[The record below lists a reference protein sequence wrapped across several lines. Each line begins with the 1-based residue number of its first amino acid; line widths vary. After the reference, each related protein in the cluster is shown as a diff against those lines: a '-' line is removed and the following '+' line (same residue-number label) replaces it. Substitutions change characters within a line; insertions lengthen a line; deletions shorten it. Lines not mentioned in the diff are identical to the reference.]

1 MTKKNNVQKELEKL
15 REELNYHGHRYYVL
29 DDPEIPDAEYDRL
42 FRRLQEIENSNP
54 ELVSLDSPT
63 RRVGAAP
70 LKQFASV
77 AHEVPMLSLDNA
89 FSEEDLRAFDKRIK
103 ERLKTEEIMIYACE
117 PKYDGIAVSLMYMGG
132 VLERAATRGDGS
144 TGEDITDN
152 VRTIRSIPLR
162 LSGEH
167 IPSVLE
173 VRGEIYISKDGFN
186 KMNQQALEK
195 GEKVFVNPRNAAA
208 GSLRQLDSSITAK
221 RPLAMCAYSV
231 GKVEG
236 DLPQNHLGVL
246 QKLSAWGF
254 SVSDQRQL
262 AQGVDECIAYYNEMS
277 NKRDALAYDIDGIVF
292 KVDSF
297 DLQKKLGFVS
307 RAPRW
312 AIAYKFPAQ
321 EATTILNSVEFQIG
335 RTGAV
340 TPVAKLEP
348 VKVGGVTVSNASLH
362 NRDEIERL
370 GLRIGDT
377 VVVHRAGDVIPKV
390 VSVVLSRRPKN
401 AALIQFPDV
410 CPVCASR
417 IVYVDDEAV
426 ARCSGGISC
435 GAQQKEAIKHYA
447 SRQAMD
453 IDGLGDKIVEQLV
466 DEGLIQNVAD
476 LYALDVSQ
484 LSALERMGEKSGEN
498 LVKAINK
505 SKQTTLPRFL
515 FALGIREVGQATA
528 RNIAVH
534 FGSIE
539 TLAGAELEELMEVN
553 DVGNVVASYVHAFF
567 KNEDNVG
574 LIKKLQQAGVSWPN
588 IEIKVRSDSPFSGKT
603 CVLTGTLEKM
613 TRDEAKD
620 KLLALGAKVSGS
632 VSSKTDWVIAG
643 PGAGSKLK
651 KAEDL
656 GVKVIDEVTFIEM
669 LDQQ

>member
-1 MTKKNNVQKELEKL
+1 MTKKNSLQEELEKL

-42 FRRLQEIENSNP
+42 FRRLQELENKHP
-54 ELVSLDSPT
+54 ELISLDSPT

-77 AHEVPMLSLDNA
+77 KHEVPMLSLDNA
-89 FSEEDLRAFDKRIK
+89 FSDEDLLAFDKRIK
-103 ERLKTEEIMIYACE
+103 ERLKTDVTMIYACE
-117 PKYDGIAVSLMYMGG
+117 PKYDGIAVSLIYVNGI
-132 VLERAATRGDGS
+132 LERAATRGDGT

-152 VRTIRSIPLR
+152 VRTIRSIPLH
-162 LSGEH
+162 LKGEQL
-167 IPSVLE
+167 PTVLE
-173 VRGEIYISKDGFN
+173 VRGEIYISKDGFI
-186 KMNQQALEK
+186 KMNQQALER
-195 GEKVFVNPRNAAA
+195 GEKTFVNPRNAAA
-208 GSLRQLDSSITAK
+208 GSLRQLDSKITAL

-236 DLPQNHLGVL
+236 ELPQNHFGVL
-246 QKLSAWGF
+246 QKLASWGF
-254 SVSDQRQL
+254 SISDQREL
-262 AQGVDECIAYYNEMS
+262 ARGVDECIAYYRAMAE
-277 NKRDALAYDIDGIVF
+277 KRETLAYDIDGIVF

-297 DLQKKLGFVS
+297 QLQKTLGFVS

-348 VKVGGVTVSNASLH
+348 VKVGGVTVSNATLH

-370 GLRIGDT
+370 DLRIGDS

-401 AALIQFPDV
+401 AALIKFPER
-410 CPVCASR
+410 CPVCGSA
-417 IVYVDDEAV
+417 IVYVEDEAV
-426 ARCSGGISC
+426 ARCSGGIACS
-435 GAQQKEAIKHYA
+435 AQQKEAIKHYA

-466 DEGLIQNVAD
+466 DEGLIKNVAD
-476 LYALDVSQ
+476 LYTLNVSQ

-498 LVKAINK
+498 LVAAIDK

-528 RNIAVH
+528 RNLAMH
-534 FGSIE
+534 FGDIDK
-539 TLAGAELEELMEVN
+539 LAAAELDDLLKVR
-553 DVGNVVASYVHAFF
+553 DVGKVVATYVYEFF
-567 KNEDNVG
+567 KGEDNLNLV
-574 LIKKLQQAGVSWPN
+574 KKLQSTGVNWPN
-588 IEIKVRSDSPFSGKT
+588 IDLDQTSDNPFSGKT

-613 TRDEAKD
+613 TRDEARD
-620 KLLALGAKVSGS
+620 KLLILGAKVSGS
-632 VSSKTDWVIAG
+632 VSAKTNWVIAG

-656 GVKVIDEVTFIEM
+656 GIKVIDEATFIEM
-669 LDQQ
+669 LEQG